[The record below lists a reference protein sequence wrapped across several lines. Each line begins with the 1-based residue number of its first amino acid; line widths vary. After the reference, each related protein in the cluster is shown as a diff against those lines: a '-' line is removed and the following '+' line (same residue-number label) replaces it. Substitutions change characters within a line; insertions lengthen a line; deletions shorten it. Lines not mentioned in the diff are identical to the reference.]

1 MLYDIEWKINKI
13 CNGYSREKNKKKK
26 HLSKTIHGCQ
36 NKSPR
41 IQKALFQL
49 SLEGGHENG
58 EGISFLSLLL
68 KL

>member
-1 MLYDIEWKINKI
+1 MDIA
-13 CNGYSREKNKKKK
+13 EKRIKKM
-26 HLSKTIHGCQ
+26 HLSKIVHGCQ

-49 SLEGGHENG
+49 YLEGGHENG
-58 EGISFLSLLL
+58 DGMSFLSLLL

>member
-1 MLYDIEWKINKI
+1 MDIA
-13 CNGYSREKNKKKK
+13 EKRIKKKK
-26 HLSKTIHGCQ
+26 HLSKIIHGCQ